1 MMRKILFIFSIIS
14 CAFLFGQNI
23 IWDFQTTS
31 TINQS
36 QHFIT
41 FSDTD
46 SQGNIYVGGRYGR
59 LAFPSV
65 NNITF
70 GSISNTTSSTELSR
84 AVIAKFDKNK
94 NVIWVKEISS
104 SYGSG
109 INSLVID
116 KQDNVVVAGYTDG
129 QNLKLNPNSN
139 TIFDTGIPSSSS
151 FLVKLDSSGNYI
163 FGNIYNYV
171 SNMTLAIDDNNNII
185 STGNYVNYLPIAITD
200 FDPSPTSTYFLPP
213 PNGLFIMK
221 NTQDGTFSWA
231 RALHAHNTPTI
242 NTVKIDKSNNIVII
256 GNYESYLKI
265 DNNTFPAN
273 TSSSN
278 RSFIAK
284 FNNDGH
290 FVWHRPLTY
299 YSSGGF
305 ASNSKIDI
313 DSNNNIYTATTYYQP
328 QTVSFPNQTFQAP
341 DGGRN
346 IIYKIDSSGNLV
358 WRSIIKGEDAYD
370 FLSIKLNPDNTI
382 NFFVSYQN
390 DKIIK
395 VINGH
400 NNSEETVHRL
410 DINLNYN
417 YLSQNSKAFYLKFRN
432 DGKLIFN
439 KSDFS
444 SSSYSQNVDYEGN
457 IILVGYYDDY
467 QDFNPDQDIKNI
479 KYTSG
484 DISGFIQKFGKCY
497 NGTPDGAKTQ
507 TFCSLSNP
515 KIQDLHPNTSYT
527 TWYDSPLSLIPLPS
541 NTLLQNNVTYYASV
555 QDESC
560 PLNPKRLPVKV
571 IIKTSPPPLSVN
583 DFYFCSNVYGMTF
596 NQLNINNNQ
605 NIRFYNANG
614 DILGNYSNI
623 TPGVQYYVVQYVEEC
638 ESEKVPFKVFSLQ
651 NTVPTAVSPQL
662 FCATN
667 QPTIANLQ
675 ITGQNIKWYDAANN
689 ILPTTTPLVNGQ
701 TYFASQTI
709 NGCESTKI
717 SIQVTV
723 NNTPKPVANV
733 NQDFCESANPT
744 LANLV
749 VNGIGLIYY
758 NATGNVL
765 PLTTPLVHG
774 QTYFVTQTLNGCESE
789 KLAIA
794 VTLSQNNIPADNY
807 RTSLCN
813 VSTDNTMLVDLTSY
827 QSNIIANP
835 NNYIFTFTTQAGAPI
850 PNPANYTL
858 NIGSNV
864 INVKVATADGCFK
877 NVVLELVLNPKPI
890 ITLPED
896 FDFCKGKTVTLDA
909 GTGYTS
915 YLWNTGATTQTISV
929 SSPGNYSVTV
939 TNMFGCTNT
948 DTIQLSYSVL
958 AEIVSVNINNN
969 TATVVLSASGNY
981 EYSLDNSSWQ
991 DSNVFS
997 NLGMGEYI
1005 VYVRTKSGC
1014 IIGQKPFS
1022 IFNIPNAIS
1031 PNGDGINDKWK
1042 IAGLE
1047 NYTGSEIH
1055 VFDRKGVLVFKQI
1068 INKKPLEWDAKI
1080 KGSPIP
1086 TGNYWYSIKVSDG
1099 RNYTGWLLIKNRE

>member
-1 MMRKILFIFSIIS
+1 MMRKILLLIILLFSFSINAQCNNCAKNFGEWVFDDTVGMKKTNDGFLFVYHPNNSYTTAKMKKYDFNCNLQWEKTEVIQSFNVDEYGNIYTLGTDGYYMNYVNKLTKYNSNGVLIWQKQFTGEVRRLAKNIFIHQNTVIVTGVYNYNLNFFGLINFTNNSGNTSPYARAFLAKFDTDGNFYNAIQLGQNIENFKDSAMDNDGNIYISKVDANFQYSKIEKFNTNLQLILSKEISNNTGVYWAYCPTNLHYNKLNNKMYVYGSFSIATKIDNVNFSTGNPNNGVIQSIIS
-14 CAFLFGQNI
+14 EFDI
-23 IWDFQTTS
+23 S
-31 TINQS
+31 TLNLTRHLQFYNNSNLQIPQEYNNNTYTLNNAY
-36 QHFIT
+36 FAET
-41 FSDTD
+41 ND
-46 SQGNIYVGGRYGR
+46 YLYG
-59 LAFPSV
+59 
-65 NNITF
+65 F
-70 GSISNTTSSTELSR
+70 GSFSKNMTLGNTNLTSSSTLSSSGYTYNHEDLVLFKINLSNFQPEVLFKSNTTMQP
-84 AVIAKFDKNK
+84 NQ
-94 NVIWVKEISS
+94 
-104 SYGSG
+104 YGSLNAADEIFIHNDEVYVSANFTAKPIVMNG
-109 INSLVID
+109 TTINNNSGNGDTDVLFYKYNANSQNSVSSNSPVCINSNIQLNATGGAIYNWTGPNGFTSSLQNPTIPNSTLANAGTYTCQISGSGACDGSFTV
-116 KQDNVVVAGYTDG
+116 NVVVGDNIAPV
-129 QNLKLNPNSN
+129 PN
-139 TIFDTGIPSSSS
+139 T
-151 FLVKLDSSGNYI
+151 
-163 FGNIYNYV
+163 
-171 SNMTLAIDDNNNII
+171 AQ
-185 STGNYVNYLPIAITD
+185 LP
-200 FDPSPTSTYFLPP
+200 
-213 PNGLFIMK
+213 
-221 NTQDGTFSWA
+221 
-231 RALHAHNTPTI
+231 
-242 NTVKIDKSNNIVII
+242 
-256 GNYESYLKI
+256 
-265 DNNTFPAN
+265 
-273 TSSSN
+273 
-278 RSFIAK
+278 
-284 FNNDGH
+284 
-290 FVWHRPLTY
+290 
-299 YSSGGF
+299 
-305 ASNSKIDI
+305 
-313 DSNNNIYTATTYYQP
+313 
-328 QTVSFPNQTFQAP
+328 
-341 DGGRN
+341 
-346 IIYKIDSSGNLV
+346 
-358 WRSIIKGEDAYD
+358 
-370 FLSIKLNPDNTI
+370 
-382 NFFVSYQN
+382 
-390 DKIIK
+390 
-395 VINGH
+395 
-400 NNSEETVHRL
+400 
-410 DINLNYN
+410 
-417 YLSQNSKAFYLKFRN
+417 
-432 DGKLIFN
+432 
-439 KSDFS
+439 
-444 SSSYSQNVDYEGN
+444 
-457 IILVGYYDDY
+457 
-467 QDFNPDQDIKNI
+467 
-479 KYTSG
+479 
-484 DISGFIQKFGKCY
+484 DISGDCNTIISNIPTATDNCVGTIIATTTDTLNY
-497 NGTPDGAKTQ
+497 SIPGTYIIHWTYSDGNGNISTQ
-507 TFCSLSNP
+507 
-515 KIQDLHPNTSYT
+515 
-527 TWYDSPLSLIPLPS
+527 
-541 NTLLQNNVTYYASV
+541 
-555 QDESC
+555 
-560 PLNPKRLPVKV
+560 
-571 IIKTSPPPLSVN
+571 
-583 DFYFCSNVYGMTF
+583 
-596 NQLNINNNQ
+596 NQ
-605 NIRFYNANG
+605 NVIVNSPA
-614 DILGNYSNI
+614 LPTTTI
-623 TPGVQYYVVQYVEEC
+623 TNQV
-638 ESEKVPFKVFSLQ
+638 
-651 NTVPTAVSPQL
+651 
-662 FCATN
+662 FCATD

-675 ITGQNIKWYDAANN
+675 ITGQNIKWYDTANN

-717 SIQVTV
+717 SILVTV
-723 NNTPKPVANV
+723 NTTPKPVANI

-758 NATGNVL
+758 NATGNIL

-789 KLAIA
+789 KLAIT
-794 VTLSQNNIPADNY
+794 VTLSQNNVPADNY

-813 VSTDNTMLVDLTSY
+813 ISTDNTMVVDLTSY

-939 TNMFGCTNT
+939 TNMFGCSNT

-969 TATVVLSASGNY
+969 SAMIVLSASGNY